1 MAVTNVSTST
11 VTATGTATSNTGAMT
26 IVTTLFF
33 MWGFITCLNDILIP
47 HLKNIFDLNYAQ
59 GMLVQ
64 FAFFSGYFVFA
75 LPAGRIVEWL
85 GYKRT
90 MVIGLLTMALGAW
103 LFLPAASVPSFP
115 FFLTALIIVAAGMTA
130 LQVSAN
136 AYVSVLGSPD
146 KASSRLNLTQAFN
159 SLGTTV
165 APYFGSV
172 LILSTA
178 AVAIDQVRK
187 MSPEALQSYR
197 LHEAATVKFPY
208 MLIAGTL
215 MLLALVIAMYK
226 LPEIS
231 SAQDAK
237 EAAGPHA
244 SRTAILWKH
253 RHLILGVVGIFVYVG
268 AEVSI
273 GSFLVNYFSQPNIGA
288 MSEKTAARYVSF
300 YWMFAMIGRFIGS
313 AVLRKVKTGTL
324 LGFVAIMA
332 CGLVITS
339 MLSFGH
345 MAMWAIIFVGLFNS
359 VMFPSIFTLG
369 IAGLGALTGEG
380 SGLLVAAIVGGAII
394 PEIQGVLADH
404 IGIHHAFIIP
414 VLCYCYIAYY
424 GFKGSKPLSTAHERP
439 AEVPAG

>member
-1 MAVTNVSTST
+1 MAITNVSSST
-11 VTATGTATSNTGAMT
+11 VTATGIAPGASTIGAMT
-26 IVTTLFF
+26 IVTSLFF

-64 FAFFSGYFVFA
+64 FAFFSGYFIFA
-75 LPAGRIVEWL
+75 FPAGKIVEWV

-159 SLGTTV
+159 SLGTTI

-172 LILSTA
+172 LILSTT

-187 MSPEALQSYR
+187 MSPAALHAYR
-197 LHEAATVKFPY
+197 LQEAATVKFPY
-208 MLIAGTL
+208 TLIAVAL
-215 MLLALVIAMYK
+215 MLLALLIAAFK
-226 LPEIS
+226 LPKI
-231 SAQDAK
+231 ATTHDLADHGK
-237 EAAGPHA
+237 NLGI
-244 SRTAILWKH
+244 TVWKQ
-253 RHLILGVVGIFVYVG
+253 RHLLLGVVGIFVYVG

-273 GSFLVNYFSQPNIGA
+273 GSFLVNYFSQPFIGG
-288 MSEKTAARYVSF
+288 MSEKTAAGYVSF
-300 YWMFAMIGRFIGS
+300 YWMFAMIGRFIGA

-324 LGFVAIMA
+324 LGLFAVVAL
-332 CGLVITS
+332 GLVITS
-339 MLSFGH
+339 MLSLGH
-345 MAMWAIIFVGLFNS
+345 IAMWTIILVGLFNS
-359 VMFPSIFTLG
+359 IMFPSIFTLG
-369 IAGLGALTGEG
+369 IAGLGPLTGEG

-404 IGIHHAFIIP
+404 IGIHHAFILP
-414 VLCYCYIAYY
+414 ALCYCFIAYY
-424 GFKGSKPLSTAHERP
+424 GFRGSKPQQLLNTA
-439 AEVPAG
+439 